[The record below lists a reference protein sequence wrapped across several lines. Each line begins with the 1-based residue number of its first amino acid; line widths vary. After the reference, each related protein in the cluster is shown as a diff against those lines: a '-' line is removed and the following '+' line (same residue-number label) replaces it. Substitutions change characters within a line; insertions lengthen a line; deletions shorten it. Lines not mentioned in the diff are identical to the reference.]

1 MKKLYRSKTDYKLMG
16 VCGGLGQ
23 YLGLDSTVIRV
34 VWIVASL
41 LGGLGLLAYIACSLI
56 IPQEPDYI
64 EG

>member
-41 LGGLGLLAYIACSLI
+41 LVGLGLLAYIACSLI
-56 IPQEPDYI
+56 IPQEPDFI

>member
-23 YLGLDSTVIRV
+23 YLGLDATVVRV
-34 VWIVASL
+34 VWIIASVM
-41 LGGLGLLAYIACSLI
+41 GFGALAYIACSLI
-56 IPQEPDYI
+56 IPQEPDFI

>member
-41 LGGLGLLAYIACSLI
+41 LSGLGLLAYIACSLI
-56 IPQEPDYI
+56 IPQEPDFI

>member
-16 VCGGLGQ
+16 VCGGLAK
-23 YLGLDSTVIRV
+23 YLDLDSTVIRV
-34 VWIVASL
+34 VWIIISL
-41 LGGLGLLAYIACSLI
+41 MGGLGLLAYIACSLI

>member
-41 LGGLGLLAYIACSLI
+41 LGGLGLLAYIACALI
-56 IPQEPDYI
+56 IPQAPDFI